1 MKEKRNEKYESYVKN
16 LEEGYLKI
24 YEIFAT
30 HAYND
35 ISMIHKIYEIVKPIK
50 ERIWGKPMTNKYIKD
65 YSKNCDIEPPAM
77 RIISKFIKLYAN
89 AQNVRT
95 ILIKNR

>member
-1 MKEKRNEKYESYVKN
+1 MKEKLNEKYESYVKD

-50 ERIWGKPMTNKYIKD
+50 ERI
-65 YSKNCDIEPPAM
+65 
-77 RIISKFIKLYAN
+77 
-89 AQNVRT
+89 
-95 ILIKNR
+95 

>member
-1 MKEKRNEKYESYVKN
+1 MRQKQNKRYESYVKD

-35 ISMIHKIYEIVKPIK
+35 ISMINKIYEIVKPIK
-50 ERIWGKPMTNKYIKD
+50 ERI
-65 YSKNCDIEPPAM
+65 
-77 RIISKFIKLYAN
+77 
-89 AQNVRT
+89 
-95 ILIKNR
+95 